1 MDIKAKKISQLTKL
15 DIEAEKQRYLN
26 SYLLIAY
33 NNGIDDRANYKV
45 KVEDLISTSYGSGID
60 ESVLDNYATS
70 AYVDNNYLSKNS
82 WQNYYTYIMN
92 TIADNMCDCDQNQ
105 GKFNE
110 IWEAIQ
116 DIKDLIAYYHNK
128 AIIKIDN
135 LEHCHLENNPGFISF
150 NTGEETITIVPDN
163 GYKLQNDDVR
173 VVGCEFDLTINSNGT
188 GSLHL
193 FNATSEEVNISIVC
207 IAKQFNI
214 IYNINE
220 ANAVTITVKPTT
232 IHTGETMSAT
242 FSYDHENYRILN
254 CNVSNTSSVSKTD
267 DATSGI
273 YTVRFKSN
281 GNGNVVI
288 NLNLES
294 KNIYYFGFI
303 DSERLFELGEISD
316 GQYAGSTYPIALLSV
331 NGLKSAINNIP
342 WTVDQEVVAVD
353 YEVGNNYR
361 YMIIPQDMFSIDNC
375 SIEYNNIKYDIIN
388 ANTQWSIDINNPTLF
403 NPETNISGKVFDI
416 GIYEKNNYYAIL
428 VDDNLGID
436 KPNYII
442 TLK

>member
-33 NNGIDDRANYKV
+33 NNGVDDRANYKV

-163 GYKLQNDDVR
+163 GYRLQNDDVR
-173 VVGCEFDLTINSNGT
+173 VVGCEFDLTINNDGT

-193 FNATSEEVNISIVC
+193 FNATSEEVNISVVC

-220 ANAVTITVKPTT
+220 ASAVTITVKPTT
-232 IHTGETMSAT
+232 IHTGETLSVT

-254 CNVSNTSSVSKTD
+254 CTVSNTSSVSKTD
-267 DATSGI
+267 DVTTGI

-331 NGLKSAINNIP
+331 EGLKSAVNNIP
-342 WTVDQEVVAVD
+342 WTVDQEVIAVD

-361 YMIIPQDMFSIDNC
+361 YMIIPQDMFVIGDGIKFNGSTYGIVDN
-375 SIEYNNIKYDIIN
+375 INFYAIDII
-388 ANTQWSIDINNPTLF
+388 NPTLF
-403 NPETNISGKVFDI
+403 NSETNISGRVFDI
-416 GIYEKNNYYAIL
+416 GTYEKNNDYAIL
-428 VDDNLGID
+428 VADNLGID